1 MKNMIIGLIIF
12 FSFTMMT
19 KQGDYITIEH
29 IGISDKPILTL
40 IISKNIIEKENCKNF
55 VVSNKVYNDLKNII
69 KLYKANKQNI
79 SQEYDSFSLTITER
93 GTKSLIYKIGRK
105 KSIQLIDQIIEI
117 LNRKNIRE
125 YSLLLEFETIKRR
138 IKY

>member
-1 MKNMIIGLIIF
+1 MKNLIIGLIIF

-79 SQEYDSFSLTITER
+79 SQEYGSFSLTITER

-117 LNRKNIRE
+117 LNRKNEKE
-125 YSLLLEFETIKRR
+125 YS
-138 IKY
+138 